1 MLFLLTP
8 FGSSSL
14 ALLTGFMVATLL
26 SNPFEEWMKKYT
38 RHLLSWSIVGLGAG
52 LNILSVFEFGAKGLV
67 QTFFTIILAITVGLA
82 LGKIFKNSRSMSA
95 LISVG
100 TAICG
105 GSAIAAVAPVIDAKN
120 DDVAVSLGVV
130 FFLNALALFLF
141 PVIGHF
147 YNLNQFQ
154 FGAWSALAIHD
165 TSSVV
170 GATLTYG
177 EEALKVGTTL
187 KLTRS
192 LWIIPITFVFSKF
205 YRSNEKGH
213 KDVKVKVPWF
223 ILGFL
228 ANSILFT
235 YVIPIQFIG
244 GYFVFLSK
252 KMMILTLFFIGCSL
266 SLKKIKEV
274 GLRPLFQGVLLWLI
288 VASSSLVL
296 VLQTS

>member
-1 MLFLLTP
+1 MIFMVTP
-8 FGSSSL
+8 WGSSSL
-14 ALLTGFMVATLL
+14 ALLTGFVAATLL
-26 SNPFEEWMKKYT
+26 SNPFEEWMKNNT

-52 LNILSVFEFGAKGLV
+52 LNILTVFEFGAKGLV
-67 QTFFTIILAITVGLA
+67 QTFFTITLAITVGLI
-82 LGKIFKNSRSMSA
+82 LGKVFKNSRSMSA

-105 GSAIAAVAPVIDAKN
+105 GSAIAAVAPAINAKN

-141 PVIGHF
+141 PAIGHY
-147 YNLNQFQ
+147 YNLDQFQ
-154 FGAWSALAIHD
+154 FGTWSALAIHD

-170 GATLTYG
+170 GASLTYG
-177 EEALKVGTTL
+177 EEALKVGATL

-192 LWIIPITFVFSKF
+192 LWIIPITFIFAKF
-205 YRSNEKGH
+205 YKGDEQVH
-213 KDVKVKVPWF
+213 SDVKVKVPWF
-223 ILGFL
+223 IFGFL

-235 YVIPIQFIG
+235 YVTPIQFIG
-244 GYFVFLSK
+244 GYFVFLAK
-252 KMMILTLFFIGCSL
+252 KMMIMTLFFIGCSL

-274 GLRPLFQGVLLWLI
+274 GLRPLFQGVILWLI
-288 VASSSLVL
+288 VASSSLIL